1 MLFFISI
8 ISNVQQYNCS
18 EYISFQT
25 KVVSRSG
32 SQQSLDEAGRSRSS
46 SVVTSPT
53 IPEEKPIA

>member
-1 MLFFISI
+1 MNNITSNFDKI
-8 ISNVQQYNCS
+8 ILTNRYLL
-18 EYISFQT
+18 QT

-32 SQQSLDEAGRSRSS
+32 SQQSLDDAGRSRSS

>member
-1 MLFFISI
+1 MNNITSNFDEI
-8 ISNVQQYNCS
+8 ILTNRYLL
-18 EYISFQT
+18 QT

-32 SQQSLDEAGRSRSS
+32 SQQSLDDAGRSRSS